1 MSNKSILFICP
12 NLGSGGSEKML
23 VKIANHCCQMG
34 MKCEFLLLDSRNQ
47 HYQLDNKVLVHHL
60 NLRSMKFSFLPII
73 KKVRSIKPDI
83 VFSTVTIMNVVVVIS
98 SFFFPKVKLIARESS
113 IISINN
119 RYSNI
124 GFFID
129 WAIKVLY
136 RRFGLIV
143 AQSNAMKE
151 DLVRNYA
158 IPEFKIVQIYNPV
171 DIIPG
176 AAPRIN
182 QKNKKVTLL
191 TVGNLRREKGYDRLL
206 KVLAKLDL
214 DFQYFIVGEGAEEQ
228 KLKSLCS
235 ELTLDEKVV
244 FVGKVSEPAHYYS
257 MADFYLIGSYYE
269 GFPNALL
276 EAGLFG
282 LPSVAFDV
290 PGGIKEIITHE
301 SGIVVPDNDFEKYRK
316 AIFELTQ
323 TEWNREEI
331 ALGIKNRF
339 DHHLLM
345 GKYYNLL
352 LNV

>member
-1 MSNKSILFICP
+1 
-12 NLGSGGSEKML
+12 ML
-23 VKIANHCCQMG
+23 VKIANHCCRMG

-47 HYQLDNKVLVHHL
+47 HYHLDSGVVVHHL
-60 NLRSMKFSFLPII
+60 NLSSMKFSFLPII
-73 KKVRSIKPDI
+73 KKVRAIKPDI

-98 SFFFPKVKLIARESS
+98 SLFFPKVKLIARESS

-129 WAIKVLY
+129 WAIKILY
-136 RRFGLIV
+136 RRFDLIV
-143 AQSNAMKE
+143 AQSFAMKD
-151 DLVRNYA
+151 DLVNNYA
-158 IPEFKIVQIYNPV
+158 IPKSKIVQIYNPV

-176 AAPRIN
+176 AQPRESHR
-182 QKNKKVTLL
+182 KEKVTLL
-191 TVGNLRREKGYDRLL
+191 SVGNLRREKGYDRIIRA
-206 KVLAKLDL
+206 LAKLDL
-214 DFQYFIVGEGAEEQ
+214 DFQYYIVGEGAEEQ

-235 ELTLDEKVV
+235 ELHLNDKIV
-244 FVGKVSEPAHYYS
+244 FVGKVAEPAIYYS
-257 MADFYLIGSYYE
+257 KADYYLIGSYYE

-282 LPSVAFDV
+282 LPAVAFDV

-301 SGIVVPDNDFEKYRK
+301 SGIVVPDNDFDKYRK
-316 AIFELTQ
+316 AIVYLSQ
-323 TEWNREEI
+323 KEWNREKI
-331 ALGIKNRF
+331 AMGIKERF